1 MCIYIYMYTYIYVC
15 IFIYVYIYTYIY
27 KSVYINIYIYVM
39 CIYKNI
45 FIHTPKLVMNHK
57 NPMVVGS
64 IIITPS
70 NDTFLSS

>member
-1 MCIYIYMYTYIYVC
+1 MFTLIY
-15 IFIYVYIYTYIY
+15 
-27 KSVYINIYIYVM
+27 IYIYVM

-45 FIHTPKLVMNHK
+45 FIHTPKIIMNHIY
-57 NPMVVGS
+57 PMVVGS